1 MLMVVIV
8 CRCWTCERWRQRRRC
23 RRGARGRPRG
33 QRGTRGWRRSWAAAR
48 PWAQGWAMVAVR
60 RFCACIG
67 SPYLRQCVHGAS
79 IGHRVRPSPVVAA
92 LAAAAQGPR
101 PRPRPRPR
109 TSDGVASRR
118 SSVGSPPGQQPPAQ
132 GMGWHDDQGGAPTLS
147 TPTRRWPSLGS
158 RRMSADSLMTPTPAT
173 CDHAAAAASAD
184 WSAALSSPEV

>member
-33 QRGTRGWRRSWAAAR
+33 QRGTKGWRRSWAAAR
-48 PWAQGWAMVAVR
+48 PWAQGFASCRARWGWAMVAVR

-101 PRPRPRPR
+101 PRPRPR

-118 SSVGSPPGQQPPAQ
+118 SSVGS
-132 GMGWHDDQGGAPTLS
+132 WQGGAPTLS

-173 CDHAAAAASAD
+173 CDHWSAASAD